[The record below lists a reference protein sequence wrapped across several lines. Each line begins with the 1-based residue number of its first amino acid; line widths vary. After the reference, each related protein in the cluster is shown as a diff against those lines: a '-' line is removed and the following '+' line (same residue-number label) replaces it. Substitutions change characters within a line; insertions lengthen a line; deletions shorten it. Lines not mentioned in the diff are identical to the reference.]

1 LALKNNNHIGPNP
14 SEKIK
19 FLFSRYWIIVF
30 LAFLVVLVTITVP
43 YFWSKYN
50 LIGFLSLVLPFL
62 CISIG
67 LTSVMLAG
75 EIDLS
80 VGSTMAF
87 ASILVMVMQYGN
99 FWLWLPESGAEL
111 VLPTEWN
118 PVMHPLLIII
128 CICLLGALIGSIIGS
143 LHVFTGMQGFVASLI
158 MYYLV
163 RGLAIC
169 ITGGQPYSG
178 RAGVGPLLKSL
189 TGRMGEVPTVLI
201 IIIVIF
207 LLFYFLFTFH
217 PIGRSI
223 YAVGGNLT
231 TANLMGIN
239 IKKVKIFAYALSGF
253 LAAFAGI
260 WATGYFGV
268 GDGRFFEG
276 YELYAI
282 GMVVLGGT
290 TFRGGRGGII
300 NTLGGVLV
308 FSLIMTWV
316 DLLGIDYYTQTMLL
330 GFLIVF
336 ILVLNKFTV
345 HQNNTN

>member
-1 LALKNNNHIGPNP
+1 MVSTKNNLSNP
-14 SEKIK
+14 THFFVAKIE
-19 FLFSRYWIIVF
+19 FFFRRYWIIIF
-30 LAFLVVLVTITVP
+30 LAFLLILVTVTVP
-43 YFWSKYN
+43 FFWTRYN
-50 LIGFLSLVLPFL
+50 LVGFLSLVLPFL

-67 LTSVMLAG
+67 LTTVMLTG

-80 VGSTMAF
+80 VSSTMAF

-111 VLPTEWN
+111 VLPTQWN
-118 PVMHPLLIII
+118 PVMPPYLIII
-128 CICLLGALIGSIIGS
+128 YICFLGFLIGCIIGS
-143 LHVFTGMQGFVASLI
+143 LHVFIGMQGFVASLI
-158 MYYLV
+158 MFYLI
-163 RGLAIC
+163 RGVAIC

-178 RAGVGPLLKSL
+178 IEGAGPLLKSL
-189 TGRMGEVPTVLI
+189 TGNIGQIPTVLI
-201 IIIVIF
+201 IIIIVF
-207 LLFYFLFTFH
+207 LLFYLFFKFN
-217 PIGRSI
+217 PLGRSI
-223 YAVGGNLT
+223 YAVGGDLL

-239 IKKVKIFAYALSGF
+239 IKKVKILAYGLSGL

-316 DLLGIDYYTQTMLL
+316 DLLGIDYYTQTMIL

-345 HQNNTN
+345 K